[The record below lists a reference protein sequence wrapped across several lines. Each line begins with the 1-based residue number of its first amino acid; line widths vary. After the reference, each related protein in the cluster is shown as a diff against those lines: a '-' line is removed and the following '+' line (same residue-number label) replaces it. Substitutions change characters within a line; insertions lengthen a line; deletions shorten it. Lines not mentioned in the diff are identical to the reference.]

1 MENARRNQMQD
12 ELRPLYIHGV
22 PGVVPAL
29 VPRDSGEMRRQH
41 VDDLSLSFVAPLR
54 AEHCDVHRGIW
65 YNEPSSK
72 RSESPH
78 DNEMIELDGGSLTL
92 DQLVAIA
99 HDDETVGL
107 TNAARERVR
116 AARVAVEE
124 FAHRDEPTYGI
135 NTGFGNF
142 ADVKIPADQLDTLQ
156 VNLLRSHA
164 AGVGDPLP
172 VPVVRATMALR
183 ANVLAKGFSG
193 ICVDPPAALHAKL
206 NRGVHPR
213 VPSRGSVGASGD
225 LAPLAHLALVLIG
238 EGEALVNHEANDP
251 SRASWMPS
259 GLRGEMPSES
269 GAEAL
274 RRAGLQPIQLA
285 AKEGLALINGTQP
298 STALLG
304 LALAGAERL
313 ARAADIAA
321 AMSIDGLQGST
332 KPFDHRIHDARG
344 FTGQSV
350 SAANLVDLLAGSA
363 INAAHANCGRV
374 QDAYSMR
381 CAAQVHGSS
390 REAFAFARRAFDV
403 EANAATDNPMVFT
416 DAREIVS
423 GGNFHGAPVAL
434 ACDVLCLG
442 LAQLATISE
451 RRSERLVN
459 PALSGLPP
467 FLTRHGGLQSG
478 LMMAQVTA
486 AALTSELKTLA
497 HPASADTIPTS
508 GNTEDHVSM
517 SMSAGLKAQRALDLA
532 QLVIAVELLC
542 ACQAID
548 LLAPLRTSPPL
559 ARAHDFIRTHVP
571 IVDADRSTSRDLAN
585 ITHLIASGEVERACA
600 TKVN

>member
-1 MENARRNQMQD
+1 MIQLDGQSLTIEQL
-12 ELRPLYIHGV
+12 LRI
-22 PGVVPAL
+22 ADD
-29 VPRDSGEMRRQH
+29 RDRVE
-41 VDDLSLSFVAPLR
+41 VAP
-54 AEHCDVHRGIW
+54 
-65 YNEPSSK
+65 
-72 RSESPH
+72 
-78 DNEMIELDGGSLTL
+78 
-92 DQLVAIA
+92 
-99 HDDETVGL
+99 
-107 TNAARERVR
+107 AARERVR
-116 AARVAVEE
+116 ASRAVVDRRARG
-124 FAHRDEPTYGI
+124 DEPAYGI
-135 NTGFGNF
+135 NTGFGSF
-142 ADVKIPADQLDTLQ
+142 AEVKIAPDALDTLQ
-156 VNLLRSHA
+156 LNLLRSHA

-172 VPVVRATMALR
+172 VRAVRATMALR

-193 ICVDPPAALHAKL
+193 ISLETLDALVAML
-206 NRGVHPR
+206 NAGVHPR

-238 EGEALVNHEANDP
+238 EGEVLIGAGGAREAGGAGDAGDAGEAGKVALQ
-251 SRASWMPS
+251 
-259 GLRGEMPSES
+259 
-269 GAEAL
+269 
-274 RRAGLQPIQLA
+274 RAGLQSIRLA
-285 AKEGLALINGTQP
+285 PKEGLAFINGTQP

-313 ARAADIAA
+313 ARAADITA

-344 FTGQSV
+344 FTGQSI
-350 SAANLVDLLAGSA
+350 SAANLTDLLAGSG

-403 EANAATDNPMVFT
+403 EANAATDNPMVFA
-416 DAREIVS
+416 DAREILS

-517 SMSAGLKAQRALDLA
+517 SMSAGLKAQRALELA